1 MNILGFLQAAFWFV
15 VVLGVLVSLHE
26 LGHFW
31 VARRLGVKV
40 LTYSV
45 GFGRALWSRTGADG
59 TRYQV
64 AAIPLGGYVQFLDD
78 REVEVVPAERHRAF
92 GQQPP
97 WKRILI
103 VLAGPVANLLLCVAL
118 LWLAFLIGWPGHA
131 PVIGP
136 TTGIAADSGL
146 RAGDRILAV
155 GDAATPAWDD
165 TLTPLVLAEMD
176 RRPVTLRVLGADG
189 REREH
194 ALRLDR
200 LPADW
205 DQTDPLGVIGVQAQV
220 AMDLPRVGR
229 VDPGTAADGHLLPGD
244 RIVRVGGRP
253 IETFSGI
260 RTALEASLAAAPGA
274 PVRVEFERAGELREA
289 PITPRRAEVEGES
302 RWILGI
308 APDRP
313 IAVQRYAPAQAA
325 AKALQET
332 WKQAGEMLGFIG
344 RLVTGQASS
353 KNISG
358 VIGIA
363 QVARAEA
370 DQGVSRL
377 LRFMALLSLTLC
389 IMNLLP
395 IPVLDGGH
403 LLYYLI
409 ELVSGRPVGER
420 VLVAGQYAG
429 LLLLAG
435 LICLAFYNDIVR
447 TIS

>member
-78 REVEVVPAERHRAF
+78 REAEVAPAERHRAF

-103 VLAGPVANLLLCVAL
+103 VLAGPVANLVLCVAL

-136 TTGIAADSGL
+136 TAGIAADSGL

-176 RRPVTLRVLGADG
+176 RRPVTLRLLGADG
-189 REREH
+189 REREQT
-194 ALRLDR
+194 LRLDR

-205 DQTDPLGVIGVQAQV
+205 DQTDPLGAIGLQAQV
-220 AMDLPRVGR
+220 AMDLPLVGR
-229 VDPGTAADGHLLPGD
+229 VQPGSPAEGRLQPGD
-244 RIVRVGGRP
+244 RILAINGQDVAG
-253 IETFSGI
+253 FSAI
-260 RTALEASLAAAPGA
+260 APALEAAMAATPGA
-274 PVRVEFERAGELREA
+274 EVRVAYARGDARGEVRIA
-289 PITPRRAEVEGES
+289 PRRQTVEGQV
-302 RWILGI
+302 RWLLGV
-308 APDRP
+308 AADRP
-313 IAVQRYAPAQAA
+313 IAMQRYAPVQAA
-325 AKALQET
+325 AKAVQET
-332 WKQAGEMLGFIG
+332 WKQTGEMLGFIG